1 MDKHEKQYLLDSFNV
16 GDAWRLF
23 KIMAEF
29 VEGFESLSDINPCV
43 SIFGS
48 ARTKPG
54 DDAYDK
60 TVLIARKLAEAGYN
74 ILTGG
79 GPGIMEAGN
88 KGAREGGGRSVGLNI
103 RLPMEQKP
111 NPFADMH
118 LEFKYF
124 FVRKVMF
131 IKYAQAYIG
140 MPGGFGTLD
149 EIFEAITLIQTNR
162 IKPFPVI
169 LFDTSYWG
177 GLMEWIQKELLAH
190 GMIKAEDMDL
200 FTLTDDPDMVVKTIK
215 KTVIV

>member
-1 MDKHEKQYLLDSFNV
+1 MDKHEKQYLLDAFCV
-16 GDAWRLF
+16 GDAWRMF

-29 VEGFESLSDINPCV
+29 VDGFESLADINPCV

-54 DDAYDK
+54 DDAYEK
-60 TVLIARKLAEAGYN
+60 TVVIARKLAEAGYN

-169 LFDTSYWG
+169 LYDTSYWG
-177 GLMEWIQKELLAH
+177 GLMEWIQKELLGH
-190 GMIKAEDMDL
+190 GMISPDNMDL

-215 KTVIV
+215 KTVIL

>member
-1 MDKHEKQYLLDSFNV
+1 MDKHEKQYLLDAFNV

-29 VEGFESLSDINPCV
+29 VDGFESLADIDPCV

-48 ARTKPG
+48 ARTRPG
-54 DDAYDK
+54 DGAYEK
-60 TVLIARKLAEAGYN
+60 TVIIARKLAEAGFN
-74 ILTGG
+74 IITGG

-88 KGAREGGGRSVGLNI
+88 KGAREGGGRSIGLNI

-111 NPFADMH
+111 NPFADLH
-118 LEFKYF
+118 IEFKYF

-149 EIFEAITLIQTNR
+149 EIFEALTLIQTHR

-169 LFDTSYWG
+169 LFGTEYWG
-177 GLMEWIQKELLAH
+177 GLVDW
-190 GMIKAEDMDL
+190 IKAELLDRAMITAEDLDL
-200 FTLTDDPDMVVKTIK
+200 FTLTDDPDLIVRTIK
-215 KTVIV
+215 KTVII